1 MLEQYLKQLGFN
13 EKEIAIYLC
22 IVEHGKLSAVD
33 ISRITKINRT
43 TVYSVSKELI
53 KKRVIQEDLG
63 GENRYYFAL
72 PIEDLEVLY
81 KEEEEKLEKKR
92 IATKELIN
100 QLAALP
106 KSTQYSVPKIRF
118 IDEAGLNNFIFKQ
131 LPVWIESAKHTEDHN
146 WWGFQDVSF
155 IENYKEWFDYHWK
168 IYPED
173 FGSYLITNKKPAETK
188 FAKQVNT
195 TKRQIKYWGKSLNF
209 TATQAVLGDYVVFI
223 VTNQHPHYMVE
234 THDAVMAQNLRELF
248 KGMWEKI

>member
-13 EKEIAIYLC
+13 DKEITIYLC

-81 KEEEEKLEKKR
+81 KEEEEKLEKKK

-100 QLAALP
+100 KLAALP

-118 IDEAGLNNFIFKQ
+118 IDENHLRAFLFKQ
-131 LPVWIESAKHTEDHN
+131 LPIWIESAKNRGDKS
-146 WWGFQDVSF
+146 WWGFQDTSM
-155 IENYKEWFDYHWK
+155 IENYKDWFDYHWDV
-168 IYPED
+168 YPKD
-173 FGSYLITNKKPAETK
+173 FDTHLITNKKPAETK
-188 FAKQVNT
+188 FAKQINS
-195 TKRQIKYWGKSLNF
+195 KQRQMKYWGKSLEF
-209 TATQAVLGDYVVFI
+209 SATHAVLGDYVVFI

-234 THDAVMAQNLRELF
+234 THDAVMAKNLRELF
-248 KGMWEKI
+248 KGMWDKI